1 MVSRNGLYSL
11 IGVLA
16 IGVVVLGGYLLYE
29 QSQRPALEIKVD
41 SSGIEVTGNG

>member
-1 MVSRNGLYSL
+1 MGRNGLYSL

-16 IGVVVLGGYLLYE
+16 IAVVVLGGYLLYQ

-41 SSGIEVTGNG
+41 SSGIEVKGNG